1 MVLDLTVRYRNVFSA
16 HAHDGTKM
24 GASCLIS
31 CDYSMQMD
39 GGAIPCRWYS
49 DVLRK
54 SKSRS
59 HDQSSESQMDLTREK
74 YDGDRQIII
83 FLSFHSTCDLN
94 HPSFL
99 PSLSR

>member
-1 MVLDLTVRYRNVFSA
+1 MVLDPTVRYRNIFSA
-16 HAHDGTKM
+16 HAHDGTEM

-39 GGAIPCRWYS
+39 RGAIPCRWYS

-59 HDQSSESQMDLTREK
+59 HDQASESQLDLARGK
-74 YDGDRQIII
+74 YEGDRQILI
-83 FLSFHSTCDLN
+83 FLSFYSTCDPN
-94 HPSFL
+94 HPSVRPFL
-99 PSLSR
+99 SC